1 MWASCLLEHLPHW
14 VGVHWLYSCFGPT
27 TNVKINIGILGQSQI
42 LPSSNELPEFRNKS
56 AIVPKILIMTSVYL
70 KTLVVKFQKFG
81 TIAHWQSAIQSL
93 MDTHFQLRSVWY
105 QNIQGG
111 LRLFPLRFFL
121 SYSYFFVMSWQE
133 MVYHEYCCTWFL
145 RFFPSRYPEI
155 DILLLIPTLKC
166 EEFANRKDS
175 WSKWNSKTRH

>member
-27 TNVKINIGILGQSQI
+27 ANVKINIGILGQSQI
-42 LPSSNELPEFRNKS
+42 LPSSNKLPEFRNKS

-70 KTLVVKFQKFG
+70 KTLHSEVWHYSSL
-81 TIAHWQSAIQSL
+81 TISRTILDGYSFSAEV
-93 MDTHFQLRSVWY
+93 SVIPEY
-105 QNIQGG
+105 SGG
-111 LRLFPLRFFL
+111 LRLFPLWFFL

-145 RFFPSRYPEI
+145 RFFSSRYPEI

-175 WSKWNSKTRH
+175 WSKWNSKTKH